1 MRGFLLHR
9 NFLPMDSLV
18 CFRIYVQN
26 SLQIVTIYYLIHV
39 NVRLIFTT
47 NSDLSFIPKKSCFD
61 YFAVLN
67 KYMIHV
73 PNTHAA

>member
-1 MRGFLLHR
+1 MLTLGA
-9 NFLPMDSLV
+9 
-18 CFRIYVQN
+18 
-26 SLQIVTIYYLIHV
+26 SLQKQ
-39 NVRLIFTT
+39 RLKLYTE
-47 NSDLSFIPKKSCFD
+47 KSCFD